1 MANGGSILILCNF
14 RNIRPKYLIDQETTL
29 SWLVEVHARSESC
42 KEGSSEKL
50 QPASASSDRIA
61 RLMKRYG
68 CSSEQIAVRGTE
80 ICDFTHTDWEKMDLF
95 HFRDGPFGPNMSQ
108 RSEQFSEISKRICAQ
123 FFTPEITA
131 PDHLVHVTCSGYIS
145 PSSAQ
150 EIVSKNNWHQKTV
163 VTHAYHMGCYAALPA
178 VRMAEGFLAKARL
191 NSGGSRSDFRTD
203 IFHTEVCSIHVQ
215 LQDHSPEQLVVQS
228 LFADGFIVYSAVHQ
242 EEVGRVNGAGLL
254 VEALQEEIIPGTET
268 SITWDCSEWGM
279 RMGLSSIVPEA
290 ISSNL
295 AAYMQ
300 RLCQRGNVSCEEI
313 CAKAVFAVHPGGPKI
328 IDRIQALLGL
338 RDEQLKA
345 SRHILKTCGNM
356 SSATLPHVWENICA
370 DSSVSDGTMVVSLA
384 FGPGLCI
391 SGATMRKIVNS

>member
-1 MANGGSILILCNF
+1 MAIGGSILILCNF
-14 RNIRPKYLIDQETTL
+14 RSIRPRYLIDQEATL
-29 SWLVEVHARSESC
+29 SWLAEAHARAESC
-42 KEGSSEKL
+42 KDDSSGKL
-50 QPASASSDRIA
+50 QPEGASSDRIA
-61 RLMKRYG
+61 RLVKRYG

-80 ICDFTHTDWEKMDLF
+80 ICDFTHTNWDKMELF
-95 HFRDGPFGPNMSQ
+95 HFRDGPSGPNMSQ
-108 RSEQFSEISKRICAQ
+108 RSAQFSEISKRICGQ

-131 PDHLVHVTCSGYIS
+131 PDHIVHVTCSGYIS

-163 VTHAYHMGCYAALPA
+163 VTHAYHMGCYASLPA

-191 NSGGSRSDFRTD
+191 GPGSRRSDFRAD

-242 EEVGRVNGAGLL
+242 EELGRVNGAGLL
-254 VEALQEEIIPGTET
+254 VEALQEEIVPGTET

-290 ISSNL
+290 ISANL

-300 RLCQRGNVSCEEI
+300 RLCRRCNVSFEEI

-356 SSATLPHVWENICA
+356 SSATLPHVWQNICA
-370 DSSVSDGTMVVSLA
+370 DSSVSDGTLVVSLA